1 MISGSNQG
9 RRLQIERSETFAGAG
24 GSDFSPEM
32 ASTAAPRQ
40 RWAISGLRWLNLLEP
55 RSGMINVAQGIHLE
69 LWLGWARLGLCVQR
83 RGAALR
89 GGHHRRARVPVHRGP
104 TIQDG

>member
-9 RRLQIERSETFAGAG
+9 RRLQIERSKTFG
-24 GSDFSPEM
+24 GTGGGDFSPEM
-32 ASTAAPRQ
+32 ASAAAPRQ

-55 RSGMINVAQGIHLE
+55 RSGMINVAQGIHL
-69 LWLGWARLGLCVQR
+69 GLRVQW
-83 RGAALR
+83 RGVALR
-89 GGHHRRARVPVHRGP
+89 GGHHRRACVPVPWGP

>member
-55 RSGMINVAQGIHLE
+55 RSGMINVAQGIHLG
-69 LWLGWARLGLCVQR
+69 LWLGLARLGLRVQ
-83 RGAALR
+83 
-89 GGHHRRARVPVHRGP
+89 
-104 TIQDG
+104 Q